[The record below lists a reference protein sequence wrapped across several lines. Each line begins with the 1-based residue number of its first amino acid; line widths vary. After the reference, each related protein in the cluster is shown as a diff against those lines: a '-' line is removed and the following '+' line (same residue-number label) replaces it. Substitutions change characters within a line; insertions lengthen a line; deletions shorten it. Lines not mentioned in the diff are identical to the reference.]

1 MWSIVLHCLHACIF
15 FACTNTHTS
24 LFCWCIKS
32 TSLDKVACSFL
43 YLFYLFPINRSFD
56 RVAVSFWYLFHSFL
70 LRLNFLQTISLYDF
84 VLSFILILDNF
95 FFSQL
100 SQVWCLCVFYMSLT
114 LCEHI
119 ILHQIQESFLEM
131 IFWFVFNPY
140 LSQCMTSV
148 KSPDWI
154 LLPDLLFVVLIEKTI
169 VVLIHGSMCRSG
181 VLCVSQCFFLLY

>member
-24 LFCWCIKS
+24 LFCWCTKS

-119 ILHQIQESFLEM
+119 ILHQIQERFLEM
-131 IFWFVFNPY
+131 IFWF
-140 LSQCMTSV
+140 
-148 KSPDWI
+148 
-154 LLPDLLFVVLIEKTI
+154 
-169 VVLIHGSMCRSG
+169 
-181 VLCVSQCFFLLY
+181 CF

>member
-1 MWSIVLHCLHACIF
+1 MSLPVHVEHSFALSPCLLFFCMYQYSYIVILLMYKID
-15 FACTNTHTS
+15 
-24 LFCWCIKS
+24 K
-32 TSLDKVACSFL
+32 LDKVACSFL

-56 RVAVSFWYLFHSFL
+56 RLAVSFWYLFHSFL
-70 LRLNFLQTISLYDF
+70 LRLNFLRTISLYDF

-131 IFWFVFNPY
+131 IFWF
-140 LSQCMTSV
+140 
-148 KSPDWI
+148 
-154 LLPDLLFVVLIEKTI
+154 
-169 VVLIHGSMCRSG
+169 
-181 VLCVSQCFFLLY
+181 CF